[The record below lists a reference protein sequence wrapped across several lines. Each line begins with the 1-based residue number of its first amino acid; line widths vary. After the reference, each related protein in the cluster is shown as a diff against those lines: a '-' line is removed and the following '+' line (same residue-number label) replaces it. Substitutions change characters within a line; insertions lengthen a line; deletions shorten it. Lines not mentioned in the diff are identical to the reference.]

1 MRNTAKSVLCGMLLL
16 VFVTACLGQV
26 SKSKDGTLAIVFKD
40 GHHQSLSVADL
51 AKIDFKAGVVVVFK
65 DGHQQ
70 SFPIADIASFEFET
84 SAPKTF
90 PLGRNHF
97 LGKWKVG
104 EGNGFNFFIT
114 LEANGDATKSIGSSH
129 GTWNV
134 VEGEARIAWDDG
146 WHDVI
151 RKVGSK
157 HEKFAFEPG
166 KSFSDEPNNV
176 TNAVNTTAQPI

>member
-1 MRNTAKSVLCGMLLL
+1 MRNTGRNVFLGTLLL
-16 VFVTACLGQV
+16 ASSIASSGQN
-26 SKSKDGTLAIVFKD
+26 SISKDGSLAIAFKD
-40 GHHQSLSVADL
+40 GHRQSFSVADL
-51 AKIDFKAGVVVVFK
+51 ARIDFKAGVVLVFK

-70 SFPIADIASFEFET
+70 SFPIADIASLEFET
-84 SAPKTF
+84 SAAKSL

-114 LEANGDATKSIGSSH
+114 LQPNGEAIKSIGSSH
-129 GTWNV
+129 GTWSV

-166 KSFSDEPNNV
+166 KSFSDEPSNV
-176 TNAVNTTAQPI
+176 TDAVNTTAQPI

>member
-1 MRNTAKSVLCGMLLL
+1 MRNTARNVFFGTLLL
-16 VFVTACLGQV
+16 AAANGCLGQV
-26 SKSKDGTLAIVFKD
+26 STSKGGALAIVFKD
-40 GHHQSLSVADL
+40 GHRQSFPVAEL
-51 AKIDFKAGVVVVFK
+51 AKIEFKAGVVVVFK

-70 SFPIADIASFEFET
+70 SFPIADISSFEFET
-84 SAPKTF
+84 SASKTF

-151 RKVGSK
+151 RKVGTK

-166 KSFSDEPNNV
+166 RSFSDEPSNV
-176 TNAVNTTAQPI
+176 TDAVNTTAQPI

>member
-1 MRNTAKSVLCGMLLL
+1 MRNTARNVFFGILLL
-16 VFVTACLGQV
+16 ASANASFGQR
-26 SKSKDGTLAIVFKD
+26 STSKDGSLAIVFKD
-40 GHHQSLSVADL
+40 GHRQSFSVADL

-84 SAPKTF
+84 SASKTF

-104 EGNGFNFFIT
+104 DGAGSDFFIT
-114 LEANGDATKSIGSSH
+114 LEADGQARKTIGASR
-129 GTWNV
+129 GTWTV
-134 VEGEARIAWDDG
+134 VEGDARIAWDDG

-157 HEKFAFEPG
+157 HEKMAFEPG

-176 TNAVNTTAQPI
+176 TDAVNTTAQPI